1 MRKNTINLNKLDAI
15 ILDFDGV
22 LTDNRVFVSED
33 GKEFVSCSRSDGLAF
48 DIINKLKI
56 KTFILSTEKNKVV
69 TERAKKINVPVIQSV
84 VNKKNTLE
92 MLAFKKKLRLDKVL
106 YIGNDLNDY
115 YAMKVCGF
123 TACPSDSHKKIQEI
137 STNILK
143 TKGGYDVMREL
154 VEEIF
159 SLHVVDLL

>member
-137 STNILK
+137 STIILK
-143 TKGGYDVMREL
+143 SKGGYGVMREL